1 MTRLFGLIVLAV
13 LLWICLEVAVRF
25 LQNLVGG
32 VRTVSGRMPPPPGV
46 SREPGGPRAIQE
58 LVRCSRCGVYV
69 PRPRT
74 VALGGEAVCEAC
86 RQTGDRARAS

>member
-13 LLWICLEVAVRF
+13 LLWICLEIAVRF
-25 LQNLVGG
+25 LQDLVGG
-32 VRTVSGRMPPPPGV
+32 VRTAARMPRPPGI
-46 SREPGGPRAIQE
+46 SQEPGGPRAIQE

-74 VALGGEAVCEAC
+74 VTAGGETVCESC
-86 RQTGDRARAS
+86 RQAGDRARAS